1 MHAPS
6 YVLPLTR
13 GIQRA
18 GRPLFMN
25 GRGVSQCVKE
35 EVVVDSSCGGWLR
48 WTFCAS
54 VCLAL
59 APVYGSF
66 AIDTGTEEIWCN
78 LHRCLL
84 PPPSTIAC
92 WRRLTGYV
100 ANGATFT
107 PWAAVCVFV
116 YLSMER
122 WHPLNVPSKWPGLVT
137 GFHKLKVCSKRFPR
151 RGFIIWF
158 TLLPGNIDW
167 SYFLYFGLKENFE
180 VSDFLLFGNFFNL
193 QVDLLLCFL
202 NWTGLYFLSPPE
214 LFNTNPA
221 TWVLCCL
228 ILITVTDFLCIQGCW
243 YLQFGLLLS
252 LKKGAYLNVCA
263 LCSVCL
269 YHFH

>member
-1 MHAPS
+1 MQS
-6 YVLPLTR
+6 TE
-13 GIQRA
+13 
-18 GRPLFMN
+18 M
-25 GRGVSQCVKE
+25 
-35 EVVVDSSCGGWLR
+35 SS
-48 WTFCAS
+48 S
-54 VCLAL
+54 
-59 APVYGSF
+59 
-66 AIDTGTEEIWCN
+66 
-78 LHRCLL
+78 
-84 PPPSTIAC
+84 PPSTIAC